1 MWMHSHPE
9 IYLSRSAAGHA
20 ARPRRMSHGRSLLAL
35 AAIALC
41 ALPMTTAS
49 AQTTSAARSA
59 GGSVDAL
66 IGRAAATYKAART
79 ATANFQQ
86 TLTNPMTG
94 SESVSK
100 GVFHRQAPDRFA
112 FSFTDPSGDRIIADG
127 KFLWVYTPSSTPG
140 QVLKLPAE
148 MANGGMLDPGAQFFE
163 SPRTRFNIVDGGKAV
178 IAGSTTRVLTLTPKG
193 ATAPFTKATV
203 WLDPTDGTLRQFETL
218 DGMGVKRLV
227 RLTNLRVN
235 VTLPSGAFAFTPPKG
250 VRVVDGQ
257 GLMGGR

>member
-1 MWMHSHPE
+1 MRSHPV
-9 IYLSRSAAGHA
+9 IQQAGPATGHPAVPRHVVRRRVLPAVAA
-20 ARPRRMSHGRSLLAL
+20 LAL
-35 AAIALC
+35 AT
-41 ALPMTTAS
+41 LPVMTAHAQAS
-49 AQTTSAARSA
+49 STSRPAS
-59 GGSVDAL
+59 GSVDAL

-94 SESVSK
+94 SASVSR
-100 GVFHRQAPDRFA
+100 GVLHRQAPDRFA

-148 MANGGMLDPGAQFFE
+148 AANGGMLDPGAQFFE
-163 SPRTRFNIVDGGKAV
+163 APRTRFNITDGGTATV
-178 IAGSTTRVLTLTPKG
+178 GGSPARVLTLTPKG
-193 ATAPFTKATV
+193 ANAPFTKATV
-203 WLDPTDGTLRQFETL
+203 WLDPVDGTLRQFETL

-227 RLTNLRVN
+227 LLTDIRVN
-235 VTLPSGAFAFTPPKG
+235 VTLPSGAFTFTPPKG

-257 GLMGGR
+257 GLMGSR

>member
-1 MWMHSHPE
+1 MEYHPE
-9 IYLSRSAAGHA
+9 IYQSRPAVGHP
-20 ARPRRMSHGRSLLAL
+20 ARPRRTILGRAL
-35 AAIALC
+35 MTVAALALC
-41 ALPMTTAS
+41 ALPMAMAN
-49 AQTTSAARSA
+49 AQTTAAARTV

-66 IGRAAATYKAART
+66 IGRASATYKAART
-79 ATANFQQ
+79 ATAKFEQ

-94 SESVSK
+94 SASLSK
-100 GVFHRQAPDRFA
+100 GVLHRQAPDRFA

-148 MANGGMLDPGAQFFE
+148 AANGGMLDPGAQFFE
-163 SPRTRFNIVDGGKAV
+163 SPRTRFNIVDGGTAK
-178 IAGSTTRVLTLTPKG
+178 IDGSSTRVLTLTPKG
-193 ATAPFTKATV
+193 ANAPFTKATV
-203 WLDPTDGTLRQFETL
+203 WLDPADGTLRQFETL

-227 RLTNLRVN
+227 RLTDLRVN
-235 VTLPSGAFAFTPPKG
+235 VTLPSGAFTFTPPKG